1 MLKYIALS
9 AKRPIVEIAKRKQSK
24 HGTGGQ
30 KMAKVWCA
38 TIECKHNKK
47 NQCKAKEINISDGH
61 IHTVHQGYKQIWL
74 CGSCILSDPARELEQ
89 LLKNVREQDGN

>member
-1 MLKYIALS
+1 M
-9 AKRPIVEIAKRKQSK
+9 
-24 HGTGGQ
+24 T
-30 KMAKVWCA
+30 KVWCA

-74 CGSCILSDPARELEQ
+74 CRSFAMSESAKEIEQVLKKARA
-89 LLKNVREQDGN
+89 KDGTENR

>member
-1 MLKYIALS
+1 
-9 AKRPIVEIAKRKQSK
+9 
-24 HGTGGQ
+24 
-30 KMAKVWCA
+30 MAKVWCA